1 MALVLLL
8 ALHVVL
14 SIAGFA
20 VLWRRIESLEAQ
32 LGALRDGSAEARP
45 ENPLTRAARVWGER
59 AEAVAGNLRGPTL
72 SPETGRGLVLAL
84 MATSPAIAFF
94 FQADQPAIVASG
106 LAIAAAMMI
115 IALRPI
121 WRAAAWAAVCTA
133 GAWALVGFA
142 LGAAHADPA
151 SYSIFVAFCAVA
163 GITHAHLRRATPG
176 STMALTMAAAAL
188 ALASQTGMVGAA
200 GVAFGMIVA
209 VAAIV
214 GAMSLRLEAMH
225 LAAFGAAVIGL
236 FVLSGQPSAAIWFTP
251 AAAWAGALFLAIA
264 AVRVPQLGARGV
276 ALAGT
281 GAFAPLGAIAAL
293 NAAQHGLAN
302 PYAAAG
308 AFLGLA
314 ALLAGVI
321 AQSALRRARG
331 LEGLRVTLW
340 VLVLGA
346 FVAVS
351 AAIALALPV
360 QLAAPA
366 SAALALGLVALDE
379 RLRNDVWRFFA
390 AMAGVGALMFAA
402 LTARAV
408 LGEAV
413 AWPPF
418 AVIATGVVLSS
429 ALAGAT
435 AFVLM
440 RTKSA
445 RISAFFEL
453 SAIAFALG
461 AANLAVR
468 VGFTEGAPLLR
479 PVTFVETGVHAAI
492 WLTAALM
499 IGARA
504 KLGAVSARE
513 FAMRALGL
521 LALAALTV
529 SAGLHAATFAAPLDA
544 GLMTRASLGFALPA
558 ALFWGHWAFWRTRR
572 DESEARWALG
582 AAAVS
587 TATFLIIEAAHAET
601 LPEWARAAAVAL
613 SIGAAIGVN
622 FAPGVTRAPEPL
634 KLPEKSPSRVERQA
648 AHSDAA

>member
-1 MALVLLL
+1 MALVILF

-20 VLWRRIESLEAQ
+20 VLWRRIVSLETQ
-32 LGALRDGSAEARP
+32 LSAVQRGSAEPRTETAF
-45 ENPLTRAARVWGER
+45 ERAARVWEQR
-59 AEAVAGNLRGPTL
+59 AENLTLQGPTL

-94 FQADQPAIVASG
+94 FTTDIPAIVASG

-151 SYSIFVAFCAVA
+151 SYSIFVAFAAIA
-163 GITHAHLRRATPG
+163 GIVHAHLRRATPG

-200 GVAFGMIVA
+200 GVAFGVIA
-209 VAAIV
+209 ATAAIV

-251 AAAWAGALFLAIA
+251 AATWAGALFLAIA
-264 AVRVPQLGARGV
+264 TVRVPQLGARGV
-276 ALAGT
+276 AIAGT

-308 AFLGLA
+308 AFIGLA
-314 ALLAGVI
+314 LMLSGVI
-321 AQSALRRARG
+321 AQAAQRRERG

-346 FVAVS
+346 FMAVS
-351 AAIALALPV
+351 AAIALALPA
-360 QLAAPA
+360 QLATPA
-366 SAALALGLVALDE
+366 SAAVALGLAVLDQ
-379 RLRNDVWRFFA
+379 RLRNDVWRVFA
-390 AMAGVGALMFAA
+390 AVAGLSALLFAA
-402 LTARAV
+402 ITARAV
-408 LGEAV
+408 LGETAAWSPWLAIASGVAV
-413 AWPPF
+413 PA
-418 AVIATGVVLSS
+418 AIAG
-429 ALAGAT
+429 GT
-435 AFVLM
+435 AFVFQ
-440 RTKSA
+440 RTASPRMA
-445 RISAFFEL
+445 AFFEL
-453 SAIAFALG
+453 MTFALAVAAASLFLRVAFAQ
-461 AANLAVR
+461 
-468 VGFTEGAPLLR
+468 GAPLLR
-479 PVTFVETGVHAAI
+479 PMTFVEAGVHAAI
-492 WLTAALM
+492 WLNAALI
-499 IGARA
+499 IGLRA
-504 KLGAVSARE
+504 TMGAASARE
-513 FAMRALGL
+513 FAMRTLGLMALGL
-521 LALAALTV
+521 LAV
-529 SAGLHAATFAAPLDA
+529 NAGIHAAAFERALD
-544 GLMTRASLGFALPA
+544 TSLVARVSFGFALPA
-558 ALFWGHWAFWRTRR
+558 ALFWAHYAFWRTRR
-572 DESEARWALG
+572 DETEARLALA

-587 TATFLIIEAAHAET
+587 TATAVIIEAAHAEV
-601 LPEWARAAAVAL
+601 LPAWVRAAIVAL
-613 SIGAAIGVN
+613 SIGGAVGVN
-622 FAPGVTRAPEPL
+622 FAPNVVRAAPAL
-634 KLPEKSPSRVERQA
+634 KLPEKFPSKAAPQA